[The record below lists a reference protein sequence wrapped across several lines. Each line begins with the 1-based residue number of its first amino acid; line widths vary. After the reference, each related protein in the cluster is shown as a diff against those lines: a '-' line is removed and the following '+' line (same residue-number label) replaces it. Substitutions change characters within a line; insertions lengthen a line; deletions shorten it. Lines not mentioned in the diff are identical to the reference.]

1 MGDIKEVYEGV
12 YCLTWP
18 LEGWGISVSST
29 LVVISGHAIIVDTF
43 SAPRYMEPFVG
54 LLKDLEQ
61 RRHNVSRPDSPSG
74 DFSASLREIKDISV
88 IYTHSDWDHCLGTSA
103 LFDQFGGSHDI
114 TIISHQ
120 IARDYL
126 RSRTLLDVE
135 KVRESYPHVVEDARI
150 RMPDITFSERMNLY
164 IGELPQSQN
173 ESHIITLE
181 LSHIGGH
188 TRDSIACYI
197 PEYEILIAGDLV
209 EEPIPSVGDPSGLG
223 CWIHFLKV
231 AANRVK
237 LVIPSHGNPQGPGI
251 LARNAEYLE
260 SLVDRDWND
269 KVPDIGGIFD
279 CGLGVCEQDTIRT
292 YTAIHEANA
301 EIVKGW
307 KMSNS

>member
-18 LEGWGISVSST
+18 LDGWGISVSST
-29 LVVISGHAIIVDTF
+29 LVVIPGHAIFVDTF
-43 SAPRYMEPFVG
+43 SAPRYMEPFVR
-54 LLKDLEQ
+54 LLKGVE
-61 RRHNVSRPDSPSG
+61 RRKH
-74 DFSASLREIKDISV
+74 DISEPDIGEIEDILV
-88 IYTHSDWDHCLGTSA
+88 IYTHGDWDHCLGTSA
-103 LFDQFGGSHDI
+103 LFDQFGGSCDI
-114 TIISHQ
+114 TIVSHQ

-164 IGELPQSQN
+164 IRELSQTQN
-173 ESHIITLE
+173 ENQIITFE

-188 TRDSIACYI
+188 THDSIACYI

-209 EEPIPSVGDPSGLG
+209 EEPIPSVGDPVGLS
-223 CWIHFLKV
+223 CWIDFLKV
-231 AANRVK
+231 SAERAK
-237 LVIPSHGNPQGPGI
+237 LVIPSHGRPQGPAI

-260 SLVDRDWND
+260 SLARWHWNE

-279 CGLGVCEQDTIRT
+279 CGLGVHEQDTIRT
-292 YTAIHEANA
+292 YSAIHEANL
-301 EIVKGW
+301 EIVKKW
-307 KMSNS
+307 KMSSF

>member
-1 MGDIKEVYEGV
+1 VGDIKEVYEGV

-29 LVVISGHAIIVDTF
+29 LVVIPGHAIFVDTF

-61 RRHNVSRPDSPSG
+61 RKH
-74 DFSASLREIKDISV
+74 DILV
-88 IYTHSDWDHCLGTSA
+88 IYTHGDWDHCLGTSA
-103 LFDQFGGSHDI
+103 LFDQFGGSCDI
-114 TIISHQ
+114 TIVSHQ

-126 RSRTLLDVE
+126 RSRTPLDVE

-223 CWIHFLKV
+223 CWINFLKV

>member
-29 LVVISGHAIIVDTF
+29 LVVIPGHAIFVDTF
-43 SAPRYMEPFVG
+43 SSPRYMEPFVG
-54 LLKDLEQ
+54 LLRDLEQ
-61 RRHNVSRPDSPSG
+61 RKH
-74 DFSASLREIKDISV
+74 DILV
-88 IYTHSDWDHCLGTSA
+88 IYTHGDWDHCLGTSA
-103 LFDQFGGSHDI
+103 LFDQFGGSCDI
-114 TIISHQ
+114 TIVSHE

-126 RSRTLLDVE
+126 RSRTPLDVE

-164 IGELPQSQN
+164 IGELPQPQN

-223 CWIHFLKV
+223 CWINFLKV